1 MRVIVLGAGVL
12 GASAAY
18 HLARD
23 GVEVVMIDQDAD
35 GRAWAAGAGI
45 VSPWT
50 SRGLDAELYR
60 LSDAAA
66 RYYPRLLAML
76 SEDGQ
81 PAVGYRR
88 VGAMVVAE
96 DPAALDELEVLVRGR
111 RAASPEAGALSR
123 LAPREARA
131 LFPPLS
137 EALSALHVSGSA
149 RVDGRLLVAAMRLG
163 ARRHGALLLSGRASL
178 VSQGGRI
185 IGAQLRQEMLE
196 ADLVIATAGAWS
208 PSLLTPVGVALAVQP
223 QRGQIMHFSLPGT
236 PTGDWPVVLPMTSY
250 YMLTFDDSRVVVG
263 ATRETGSGFDYRV
276 TAAGQAE
283 VLEVALRL
291 APGLAQAGVIETRIG
306 FRPVGTSARPILAW
320 APGIEGLLV
329 GNGLGP
335 SGLTI
340 GPYAGRA
347 LANMALARPT
357 EIDLGTFGITTA

>member
-1 MRVIVLGAGVL
+1 MRVIVLGAGVM

-18 HLARD
+18 HLARQ
-23 GVEVVMIDQDAD
+23 GVDVVMIDKEAD

-50 SRGLDAELYR
+50 SRTIDPTLYR
-60 LSDAAA
+60 MSDAGA

-81 PAVGYRR
+81 PAIGYRR

-96 DPAALDELEVLVRGR
+96 DPAALDEVEALVRER

-137 EALSALHVSGSA
+137 EALSALHVSGAA
-149 RVDGRLLVAAMRLG
+149 RVDGRLMVAALRLG
-163 ARRHGALLLSGRASL
+163 ARRHGALLMSGRANL
-178 VSQGGRI
+178 VSRGGRI
-185 IGAQLRQEMLE
+185 IGAQLRQEILE
-196 ADLVIATAGAWS
+196 ADLVIATAGAWA
-208 PSLLTPVGVALAVQP
+208 PALLAPVGVDLAVRP
-223 QRGQIMHFSLPGT
+223 QRGQIVHFALPGT
-236 PTGDWPVVLPMTSY
+236 PTGDWPVILPMTSY

-263 ATRETGSGFDYRV
+263 ATRESDAGFDYRV

-283 VLEVALRL
+283 VLGVALRL

-306 FRPVGTSARPILAW
+306 FRPIGAAARPILAW
-320 APGIEGLLV
+320 APGIEGLLL

-347 LANMALARPT
+347 LADMALGKPPD
-357 EIDLGTFGITTA
+357 IDLADVGIATA